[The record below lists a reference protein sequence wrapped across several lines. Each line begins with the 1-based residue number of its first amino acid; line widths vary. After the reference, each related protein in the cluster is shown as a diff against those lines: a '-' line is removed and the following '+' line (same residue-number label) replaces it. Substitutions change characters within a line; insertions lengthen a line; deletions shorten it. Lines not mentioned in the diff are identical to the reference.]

1 MDGQFLHAQ
10 GLAKVLQHHLAIIV
24 RIGTFAHLQGVEV
37 EFAGIFDAEF
47 QQGELLPAH
56 RQAVMDP
63 LQLHIGQERND
74 EFAGQFPEFGLDLC
88 DELAQNRRLFL
99 LDGHFEPKVEGLD
112 DGAAAHPEEVAESLV
127 PIEHERKDIGILLR
141 DGRDDGRSVML
152 PERIGPILIQLGLL
166 ETEFRRGLFH
176 GLFVSLDEFAHAA
189 LE

>member
-1 MDGQFLHAQ
+1 MDIGVVEALHMDGQFLHAQ

-127 PIEHERKDIGILLR
+127 PIEHERKDIGILL
-141 DGRDDGRSVML
+141 
-152 PERIGPILIQLGLL
+152 
-166 ETEFRRGLFH
+166 
-176 GLFVSLDEFAHAA
+176 
-189 LE
+189 